1 MTSKRLTD
9 QIELSLFAALI
20 FISVELLRIP
30 VGTQFIH
37 LGNALVVVAV
47 LLYGA
52 RRAALVA
59 AIGLGLFDMIN
70 GYAAVVWITVLEALV
85 VCYLLHVIYEK
96 LLKSVDKPMII
107 VAIGLLAAAA
117 KLVMNLVKYSL
128 IAYFGAQLPLSVALW
143 AALGKIGGSL
153 GTALVTV
160 IAVPLLYPV
169 FKQLRQAVKSKKR
182 VIGLV
187 ELTLLAVSS
196 FLLSKPINN

>member
-30 VGTQFIH
+30 VGAQFIH

-169 FKQLRQAVKSKKR
+169 FKQLRQAVKNQEASNR
-182 VIGLV
+182 LG
-187 ELTLLAVSS
+187 
-196 FLLSKPINN
+196 

>member
-30 VGTQFIH
+30 VGAQFIH

-107 VAIGLLAAAA
+107 VAIGLLAAAV

-169 FKQLRQAVKSKKR
+169 FKQLRQAVKKQEASNR
-182 VIGLV
+182 LG
-187 ELTLLAVSS
+187 
-196 FLLSKPINN
+196 

>member
-1 MTSKRLTD
+1 MTD

-169 FKQLRQAVKSKKR
+169 FKQLRQAVKKQEASNR
-182 VIGLV
+182 LG
-187 ELTLLAVSS
+187 
-196 FLLSKPINN
+196 

>member
-1 MTSKRLTD
+1 MISKRLTD

-30 VGTQFIH
+30 VGAQFIH

-169 FKQLRQAVKSKKR
+169 FKQLRQAVKKQEASNR
-182 VIGLV
+182 LG
-187 ELTLLAVSS
+187 
-196 FLLSKPINN
+196 

>member
-117 KLVMNLVKYSL
+117 KLVMNLVKYNL

-169 FKQLRQAVKSKKR
+169 FKQLRQAVKKQEASNR
-182 VIGLV
+182 LG
-187 ELTLLAVSS
+187 
-196 FLLSKPINN
+196 

>member
-37 LGNALVVVAV
+37 LGNVLVVVAV

-107 VAIGLLAAAA
+107 VAIGLLAAAV

-169 FKQLRQAVKSKKR
+169 FKQLRQAVKKQEASNR
-182 VIGLV
+182 LG
-187 ELTLLAVSS
+187 
-196 FLLSKPINN
+196 

>member
-30 VGTQFIH
+30 VGAQFIH

-169 FKQLRQAVKSKKR
+169 FKQLRQAVKKQ
-182 VIGLV
+182 
-187 ELTLLAVSS
+187 EVSNR
-196 FLLSKPINN
+196 LG

>member
-30 VGTQFIH
+30 VGAQFIH

-128 IAYFGAQLPLSVALW
+128 IAYFGAQLSLSVALW

-169 FKQLRQAVKSKKR
+169 FKQLRQAVKKQEASNR
-182 VIGLV
+182 LG
-187 ELTLLAVSS
+187 
-196 FLLSKPINN
+196 

>member
-1 MTSKRLTD
+1 
-9 QIELSLFAALI
+9 
-20 FISVELLRIP
+20 
-30 VGTQFIH
+30 
-37 LGNALVVVAV
+37 
-47 LLYGA
+47 
-52 RRAALVA
+52 
-59 AIGLGLFDMIN
+59 
-70 GYAAVVWITVLEALV
+70 
-85 VCYLLHVIYEK
+85 EK

-169 FKQLRQAVKSKKR
+169 FKQLRQAVKKQEASNR
-182 VIGLV
+182 LG
-187 ELTLLAVSS
+187 
-196 FLLSKPINN
+196 

>member
-30 VGTQFIH
+30 VGSQFIH

-169 FKQLRQAVKSKKR
+169 FKQLRQAVKNQEASNR
-182 VIGLV
+182 LG
-187 ELTLLAVSS
+187 
-196 FLLSKPINN
+196 

>member
-30 VGTQFIH
+30 VGAQFIH

-117 KLVMNLVKYSL
+117 KLVMNLVKYNL

-169 FKQLRQAVKSKKR
+169 FKQLRQAVKKQEASNR
-182 VIGLV
+182 LG
-187 ELTLLAVSS
+187 
-196 FLLSKPINN
+196 

>member
-30 VGTQFIH
+30 VGAQFIH

-160 IAVPLLYPV
+160 IAVPLLYLV
-169 FKQLRQAVKSKKR
+169 FKQLRQAVKKQEASNR
-182 VIGLV
+182 LG
-187 ELTLLAVSS
+187 
-196 FLLSKPINN
+196 

>member
-30 VGTQFIH
+30 VGAQFIH

-70 GYAAVVWITVLEALV
+70 GYAAVVWITVLKALV

-169 FKQLRQAVKSKKR
+169 FKQLRQAVKKQEASNR
-182 VIGLV
+182 LG
-187 ELTLLAVSS
+187 
-196 FLLSKPINN
+196 

>member
-30 VGTQFIH
+30 VGAQFIH

-169 FKQLRQAVKSKKR
+169 FKQLRQAVKKQEASNR
-182 VIGLV
+182 LG
-187 ELTLLAVSS
+187 
-196 FLLSKPINN
+196 

>member
-143 AALGKIGGSL
+143 AALGKISGSL

-169 FKQLRQAVKSKKR
+169 FKQLRQAVKKQEASNR
-182 VIGLV
+182 LG
-187 ELTLLAVSS
+187 
-196 FLLSKPINN
+196 

>member
-96 LLKSVDKPMII
+96 ILKSVDKPMII
-107 VAIGLLAAAA
+107 VAIGLLAAAV
-117 KLVMNLVKYSL
+117 KLVMNFVKYSL

-169 FKQLRQAVKSKKR
+169 FKQLRQAVKKQEASNR
-182 VIGLV
+182 LG
-187 ELTLLAVSS
+187 
-196 FLLSKPINN
+196 

>member
-1 MTSKRLTD
+1 M
-9 QIELSLFAALI
+9 
-20 FISVELLRIP
+20 
-30 VGTQFIH
+30 
-37 LGNALVVVAV
+37 
-47 LLYGA
+47 
-52 RRAALVA
+52 A

-117 KLVMNLVKYSL
+117 KLVMNLVKYNL

-169 FKQLRQAVKSKKR
+169 FKQLRQAVKKQEASNR
-182 VIGLV
+182 LG
-187 ELTLLAVSS
+187 
-196 FLLSKPINN
+196 

>member
-9 QIELSLFAALI
+9 QIELSLFVALI

-30 VGTQFIH
+30 VGAQFIH

-169 FKQLRQAVKSKKR
+169 FKQLRQAVKKQEASNR
-182 VIGLV
+182 LG
-187 ELTLLAVSS
+187 
-196 FLLSKPINN
+196 

>member
-59 AIGLGLFDMIN
+59 AICLGLFDMIN

-169 FKQLRQAVKSKKR
+169 FKQLRQAVKKQEASNR
-182 VIGLV
+182 LG
-187 ELTLLAVSS
+187 
-196 FLLSKPINN
+196 

>member
-1 MTSKRLTD
+1 MTSKRLTN

-30 VGTQFIH
+30 VGAQFIH

-169 FKQLRQAVKSKKR
+169 FKQLRQAVKKQEASNR
-182 VIGLV
+182 LG
-187 ELTLLAVSS
+187 
-196 FLLSKPINN
+196 

>member
-169 FKQLRQAVKSKKR
+169 FKQLRQAVKKQEASNR
-182 VIGLV
+182 LG
-187 ELTLLAVSS
+187 
-196 FLLSKPINN
+196 

>member
-96 LLKSVDKPMII
+96 ILKSVDKPMII
-107 VAIGLLAAAA
+107 VAIGLLAAAV

-169 FKQLRQAVKSKKR
+169 FKQLRQAVKKQEASNR
-182 VIGLV
+182 LG
-187 ELTLLAVSS
+187 
-196 FLLSKPINN
+196 

>member
-30 VGTQFIH
+30 VGAQFIH

-70 GYAAVVWITVLEALV
+70 GYAAVVWITVLEALM
-85 VCYLLHVIYEK
+85 VCYLLHLIYEK
-96 LLKSVDKPMII
+96 FLKSVDKPMII
-107 VAIGLLAAAA
+107 VAVGLLAAAA
-117 KLVMNLVKYSL
+117 KLVMHLVKYSL

-153 GTALVTV
+153 GTALVTA

-169 FKQLRQAVKSKKR
+169 FKQLRQAVKNKEASNR
-182 VIGLV
+182 LD
-187 ELTLLAVSS
+187 
-196 FLLSKPINN
+196 

>member
-107 VAIGLLAAAA
+107 VAIGLLAAVA

-128 IAYFGAQLPLSVALW
+128 IAYFVAQLPLSVALW

-169 FKQLRQAVKSKKR
+169 FKQLRQAVKK
-182 VIGLV
+182 
-187 ELTLLAVSS
+187 
-196 FLLSKPINN
+196 

>member
-1 MTSKRLTD
+1 MTD

-30 VGTQFIH
+30 VGAQFIH

-169 FKQLRQAVKSKKR
+169 FKQLRQAVKKQEASNR
-182 VIGLV
+182 LG
-187 ELTLLAVSS
+187 
-196 FLLSKPINN
+196 

>member
-30 VGTQFIH
+30 VGAQFIH

-169 FKQLRQAVKSKKR
+169 FKQLRQAVKKQEASNR
-182 VIGLV
+182 L
-187 ELTLLAVSS
+187 
-196 FLLSKPINN
+196 

>member
-30 VGTQFIH
+30 VGAQFIH
-37 LGNALVVVAV
+37 LGNALVVVAI

-169 FKQLRQAVKSKKR
+169 FKQLRQAVKKQEASNR
-182 VIGLV
+182 LG
-187 ELTLLAVSS
+187 
-196 FLLSKPINN
+196 

>member
-30 VGTQFIH
+30 VGAQFIH

-70 GYAAVVWITVLEALV
+70 GYAAVVWITVLEALM

-96 LLKSVDKPMII
+96 FLKSVDKPMII
-107 VAIGLLAAAA
+107 VAVGLLAAA

-169 FKQLRQAVKSKKR
+169 FKQLRQAVKKKEASNR
-182 VIGLV
+182 LG
-187 ELTLLAVSS
+187 
-196 FLLSKPINN
+196 

>member
-30 VGTQFIH
+30 VGAQFIH

-52 RRAALVA
+52 RRATLVA

-169 FKQLRQAVKSKKR
+169 FKQLRQAVKKQEASNR
-182 VIGLV
+182 LG
-187 ELTLLAVSS
+187 
-196 FLLSKPINN
+196 

>member
-169 FKQLRQAVKSKKR
+169 FKQLRQAVKNQEASNR
-182 VIGLV
+182 LG
-187 ELTLLAVSS
+187 
-196 FLLSKPINN
+196 